1 MSSINSRLVE
11 LREMHNLSRIEMAAK
26 LGVNRSTIT
35 RYETGNIRP
44 DLDML
49 LKIKEMFGVS
59 LDWLAGDDIRRVK

>member
-59 LDWLAGDDIRRVK
+59 LDWLAGG